1 MVTHDPHA
9 AKTAHLIRHLEKGE
23 LDVEN

>member
-9 AKTAHLIRHLEKGE
+9 ASYAHVTRHLEKGM
-23 LDVEN
+23 LLPA